1 MYGFRTGAVGGCGT
15 TRAHK
20 IGQTRRRSRKRRDK
34 RRPGG
39 LDEATGKS
47 IGKRSHIAE
56 LR

>member
-1 MYGFRTGAVGGCGT
+1 MYGFRTGAVGGLGT
-15 TRAHK
+15 TGAHK

-39 LDEATGKS
+39 LDEATGNS
-47 IGKRSHIAE
+47 IDRAHIAE